1 MSKAQ
6 TDIRTTSY
14 NAATA
19 NPRGYQGTLVQALA
33 EVRAEADE
41 ARTYWPLNISR
52 ERHELLGFLG
62 VFKPAG
68 AMSGLQAV
76 NPSQRVP
83 RLLPEADPYLDYVE
97 YGAPEAP
104 PEPSFYSLAYAKK
117 HFPQSFKDTS
127 K

>member
-19 NPRGYQGTLVQALA
+19 NPRGYQGTLDEALA
-33 EVRAEADE
+33 QVRAELDE
-41 ARTYWPLNISR
+41 TRTYWPYNISR
-52 ERHELLGFLG
+52 ERHGLLGLLG
-62 VFKPAG
+62 VFKPKAELSGRQEPGLPRAMEFTPDAG
-68 AMSGLQAV
+68 
-76 NPSQRVP
+76 
-83 RLLPEADPYLDYVE
+83 LDDVE